1 MDTARADL
9 DAQWRRQLTEGPVP
23 AATAFLGFELID
35 FDSLEGWCEA
45 RFRATGQMLNPGGAV
60 QGGFVTAMLDDV
72 MSLAGSICQP
82 VHSWVPT
89 LQMTVNFIRP
99 MRPGLVLA
107 RGELVYGS
115 KSVVHTDG
123 VLTDEAGK
131 LLARGTAACVPRAIA
146 PPES

>member
-1 MDTARADL
+1 MDKARAEL
-9 DAQWRRQLTEGPVP
+9 DAMWREQLTAGPVP
-23 AATAFLGFELID
+23 AATAFLGFELIA

-45 RFRATGQMLNPGGAV
+45 RFTASEQMLNPGGSV

-72 MSLAGSICQP
+72 MSLAGAISQP

-99 MRPGLVLA
+99 MKPGLVLA

-115 KSVVHTDG
+115 KSVVHTEG

-131 LLARGTAACVPRAIA
+131 VLARGSAACVPRPIPAGG
-146 PPES
+146 